1 MTYNLPNRS
10 PVRSINLFFI
20 SNNLGGHPAAASR
33 WVRAIRRKCRN
44 PFSNRL
50 LSRSANGR
58 KIHMNGHVAK
68 LATASSF
75 GIALLGLYFMF
86 TTTNNT
92 QLSLSA
98 CAMYIVGTVVGVLL
112 VQSNK

>member
-1 MTYNLPNRS
+1 MPQSVFKT
-10 PVRSINLFFI
+10 
-20 SNNLGGHPAAASR
+20 
-33 WVRAIRRKCRN
+33 
-44 PFSNRL
+44 NRL

-86 TTTNNT
+86 TSTNNT

-98 CAMYIVGTVVGVLL
+98 CAMYIVGTVVAVLL
-112 VQSNK
+112 VQSNKCVARTDRPETHATPMLCAPSSQA